1 MNAKDRKKYYYFLA
15 GIFAFIWMF
24 YQFNQLTKFKILSI
38 DFSNMLFPSIGHI
51 PLFIGLVWITGIL
64 ISAAFVYTI
73 GMARGDLRLSSLL
86 MGLIMVIYNF
96 LMDPAAQK
104 IGIWNWFDD
113 KISFENYIVWFL
125 FGSIIGF
132 IGFKINLFDKI
143 KSKWLIHL
151 AIAQIIGFSLAQ
163 LK

>member
-1 MNAKDRKKYYYFLA
+1 
-15 GIFAFIWMF
+15 
-24 YQFNQLTKFKILSI
+24 
-38 DFSNMLFPSIGHI
+38 
-51 PLFIGLVWITGIL
+51 
-64 ISAAFVYTI
+64 
-73 GMARGDLRLSSLL
+73 
-86 MGLIMVIYNF
+86 
-96 LMDPAAQK
+96 MDPAAQK